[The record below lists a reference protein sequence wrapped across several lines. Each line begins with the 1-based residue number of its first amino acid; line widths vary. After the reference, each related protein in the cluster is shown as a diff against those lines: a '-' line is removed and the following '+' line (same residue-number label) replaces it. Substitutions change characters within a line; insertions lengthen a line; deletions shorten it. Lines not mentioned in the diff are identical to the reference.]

1 MTEIFVFGFDGVLVR
16 TAADGN
22 AEFLPGVPAF
32 LRRLKETGAGIG
44 LVSERNSSDVRRILS
59 SAKEIHDVFDFVAGC
74 DTENFLWP
82 SAGVIGYVKE
92 HIEAVTGRSCGP
104 ENVLLVTDRAGC
116 IAAGKGYGCVT
127 CGILD
132 GRDGRESVAAMNP
145 DLSFYVMAEM
155 EKFIGIL
162 MTDGG
167 ADKIRG
173 YAAKNSV
180 PVVRDDGAEFIC
192 RYIKEHNVR
201 NILEIGGAVGYSAIK
216 FAQSAPGIHVTTVE
230 IDSCRAEKASENVAA
245 FGLDGAVTV
254 VCRDALEFET
264 DGLFDLIFIDAA
276 KSQYIKFFNRF
287 CGNLAQGGV
296 IISDNLCFHGM
307 VDDISLTHNKS
318 TRQLVGKIRRYREF
332 LENSREFE
340 TEFLNIGDGI
350 SVTRKRT
357 AV

>member
-16 TAADGN
+16 EAADGN
-22 AEFLPGVPAF
+22 AEFFPGVPAF

-44 LVSERNSSDVRRILS
+44 VVSERNSSDVRRILS
-59 SAKEIHDVFDFVAGC
+59 SAEGIPDVFDFVAGC
-74 DTENFLWP
+74 GTENFSWP
-82 SAGVIGYVKE
+82 SAEFLGYVKAR
-92 HIEAVTGRSCGP
+92 IEAAAGRSCGP
-104 ENVLLVTDRAGC
+104 ENVLLVTDRADC
-116 IAAGKGYGCVT
+116 IAAGKEYGCAT

-132 GRDGRESVAAMNP
+132 GRYGRETVSAMNP
-145 DLSFYVMAEM
+145 DFSFYVMAEM

-162 MTDGG
+162 VSDCG
-167 ADKIRG
+167 AGKIRG

-192 RYIKEHNVR
+192 RYIREHDVR
-201 NILEIGGAVGYSAIK
+201 NVLEIGGAVGYSAIK
-216 FAQSAPGIHVTTVE
+216 FAQAAPGIHVTTVE
-230 IDSCRAEKASENVAA
+230 IDSCRAEKACENVAA
-245 FGLDGAVTV
+245 LGLDDAVTV
-254 VCRDALEFET
+254 VCCDALEFET

-276 KSQYIKFFNRF
+276 KSQYIRFFNRF

-296 IISDNLCFHGM
+296 VISDNLSFHGM
-307 VDDISLTHNKS
+307 VDDITLTHNKS

-332 LENSREFE
+332 LESSREFE

-350 SVTRKRT
+350 SVTRKRA